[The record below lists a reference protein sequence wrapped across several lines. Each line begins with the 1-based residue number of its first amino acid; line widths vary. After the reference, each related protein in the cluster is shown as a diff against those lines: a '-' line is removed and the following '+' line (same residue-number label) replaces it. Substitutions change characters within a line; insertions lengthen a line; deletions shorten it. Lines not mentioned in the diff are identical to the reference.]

1 MIETELFLAIW
12 AVDWARRLRAEGEKN
27 PCVGTAC
34 WSLIPAPTLHVS
46 FNGSIKCRFFPSVN
60 QCKRLQFSRV
70 QYGHFC
76 QHAMRNAG

>member
-1 MIETELFLAIW
+1 MRWDGVLDFDPSPNPSCFLQRI
-12 AVDWARRLRAEGEKN
+12 N
-27 PCVGTAC
+27 Q
-34 WSLIPAPTLHVS
+34 
-46 FNGSIKCRFFPSVN
+46 CRFFPSVN